1 MKIFFMCGIL
11 VFSIPGISRTQTP
24 LEGDE
29 ISISYAQGKEL
40 LLKEN
45 LHVLSAHYN
54 IDLAEADLISARL
67 WANPYFVWNADMYS
81 VEQNKYFNFKNQK
94 LIQIEYVFS
103 VSGKRIN
110 AIREANLE
118 VEMAKLAFTDVLR
131 GLMFEYSNSYSN
143 YTSLKAK
150 EKTYALVLSKFET
163 LINLY
168 QKQLETGLI
177 SASELVRLKAELIS
191 LQSEAIQNQNEILA
205 ELGNLCT
212 LLNLKPGTKIETSY
226 IEFRGKDSLKL
237 EDYIMTAKTNRP
249 DLLLAQKDIS
259 YSEQILRS
267 EKSAAIPDMKLGYQ
281 PHDKGS
287 NYVRPYSGMVWEMGI
302 PIFNRNQG
310 NITKARIEI
319 EQSKLDYQYIDLFI
333 ENEVTNAYLIYLNNK
348 NILERYTGQLINQM
362 EDLAKSASENF
373 EKKNISLLQYI
384 DYQRSYIDLQMQYN
398 DILNTYRLSVNQLN
412 FVIGK
417 ELIQ

>member
-1 MKIFFMCGIL
+1 MCGVL
-11 VFSIPGISRTQTP
+11 ACLFAFKSRALSP
-24 LEGDE
+24 LSGDE
-29 ISISYAQGKEL
+29 IDISFSQGKDL

-45 LHVLSAHYN
+45 LQVLSNHYN
-54 IDLAEADLISARL
+54 IDLAEANLITARL

-81 VEQNKYFNFKNQK
+81 VEQNRYFNFKNQK

-103 VSGKRIN
+103 VSGKRVN
-110 AIREANLE
+110 AIREANLQLD
-118 VEMAKLAFTDVLR
+118 MASLAFSDVVR
-131 GLMFEYSNSYSN
+131 GLIREYSDSYSN
-143 YTSLKAK
+143 YSTLKSK

-177 SASELVRLKAELIS
+177 SQSDLIRLKAELIS
-191 LQSEAIQNQNEILA
+191 IQSEAIQNQNEMIS

-212 LLNLKPGTKIETSY
+212 LLNLKPGTKINPSY
-226 IEFRGKDSLKL
+226 LVASTKDSLKM
-237 EDYIMTAKTNRP
+237 EDYIITAKTNRP
-249 DLLLAQKDIS
+249 DLLLANKDIKFA
-259 YSEQILRS
+259 EQVLRS
-267 EKSAAIPDMKLGYQ
+267 EKSSAIPDMKLGYQ

-319 EQSKLDYQYIDLFI
+319 EQSKIDYQYIDLLV
-333 ENEVTNAYLIYLNNK
+333 ENEVVNAYLIFLNNK
-348 NILERYTGQLINQM
+348 NNLEKYSGMLLNQM
-362 EDLAKSASENF
+362 EDLAKSAAENF

-398 DILNTYRLSVNQLN
+398 DILNVYRLSVNQLN

-417 ELIQ
+417 ELIY